1 MSLHTPTHV
10 QYTMYVCVI
19 IILVFAS
26 AQTLYFADSHTAQ
39 IGRVL
44 TDGSDYQT
52 LHTSSQSADPFGI
65 VKVVSSSDVATLRV
79 HKHCH
84 ASHNTQEMREP

>member
-1 MSLHTPTHV
+1 M
-10 QYTMYVCVI
+10 
-19 IILVFAS
+19 VFAS

-44 TDGSDYQT
+44 TDGRDYQT

-65 VKVVSSSDVATLRV
+65 VKVVSSGDVDIYAYTHIVMHRTT
-79 HKHCH
+79 HGK
-84 ASHNTQEMREP
+84 